1 QFVRE
6 SEQIERMKPT
16 HTTQVG
22 HSTFAKLILLCI
34 VTSALLAALHP
45 ISCSDYW
52 WELSKGREAAADSLF
67 PTSKLLAGSIRA
79 EADWASGLV
88 FYLLFDNGGV
98 LLLMCLKISAALFVA
113 RSLIQQTVHRSA
125 VAGVLI
131 ATSLLCARQA
141 WEPSPLCVDTIGVLL
156 VLTLTKAV
164 FRATSRSAFVGLL
177 ILMCCWSNLGSRS
190 VTGILI
196 AVPTLALSIR
206 RPVAKVLCITMLL
219 VAASLT
225 PAGLATL
232 PDSWTTTFPLTAES
246 SAILS
251 LAGWNPWWNSPLR
264 IECVAWLLLCGL
276 SCCRALPGQ
285 AGNFFLVLAGT
296 QIFAAMSPDNL
307 PLAAMMMAYFGT
319 QFCGTTSDK
328 VSDKNEVRINLRRRL
343 QRIVLSVLMGALAT
357 WALQPWSGCGSGLGW
372 GIDPRLSPD
381 AFSASLES
389 VSLTGTAHC
398 VGIREA
404 GLLSWHLRKGVK
416 AFDTPRT
423 ALLNGRLKTHVLL
436 TSDLSKNW
444 QIPHRRTDESWG
456 GWWLPLLERKTT
468 TLVVPSEDLKLITA
482 IEPTIWKPLSLN
494 SVSLVYGKAGDR
506 SCTQQIVNTLSL
518 RDFVDRGTWVYQTT
532 SEESPTHT
540 DLRDVIYGANTV
552 YESLRLA
559 RVFRAMKMSV
569 AALKVLSML
578 PVESNPEL
586 RQEFA
591 SNQLSLGYDE
601 RILCGRSS
609 RFRLDAWRLTTPQ
622 SDSVSTI
629 AQDVLNWSDT
639 DLSQNET
646 PDIAATRLYLSGDHR
661 AAMQKLGAIDAETL
675 YAKAMIL
682 LESGQTKESQAVL
695 QQLVNEFPGHRLTAS
710 AKSILAS
717 LGY

>member
-1 QFVRE
+1 
-6 SEQIERMKPT
+6 M
-16 HTTQVG
+16 
-22 HSTFAKLILLCI
+22 
-34 VTSALLAALHP
+34 
-45 ISCSDYW
+45 
-52 WELSKGREAAADSLF
+52 
-67 PTSKLLAGSIRA
+67 
-79 EADWASGLV
+79 
-88 FYLLFDNGGV
+88 
-98 LLLMCLKISAALFVA
+98 
-113 RSLIQQTVHRSA
+113 
-125 VAGVLI
+125 
-131 ATSLLCARQA
+131 
-141 WEPSPLCVDTIGVLL
+141 
-156 VLTLTKAV
+156 
-164 FRATSRSAFVGLL
+164 
-177 ILMCCWSNLGSRS
+177 
-190 VTGILI
+190 
-196 AVPTLALSIR
+196 
-206 RPVAKVLCITMLL
+206 
-219 VAASLT
+219 
-225 PAGLATL
+225 
-232 PDSWTTTFPLTAES
+232 
-246 SAILS
+246 
-251 LAGWNPWWNSPLR
+251 
-264 IECVAWLLLCGL
+264 
-276 SCCRALPGQ
+276 
-285 AGNFFLVLAGT
+285 LAGT

-319 QFCGTTSDK
+319 QFCGTTSGRIPDK
-328 VSDKNEVRINLRRRL
+328 VKVSNKQEVRIHLRTRVERL
-343 QRIVLSVLMGALAT
+343 VLGVLMGALAT

-675 YAKAMIL
+675 YAMAMIL

-710 AKSILAS
+710 AKSILGS
-717 LGY
+717 LEY

>member
-1 QFVRE
+1 
-6 SEQIERMKPT
+6 MKPT

-34 VTSALLAALHP
+34 VTLALLTALHP
-45 ISCSDYW
+45 ISCGDYW
-52 WELSKGREAAADSLF
+52 WELSKGRETAAGSLF
-67 PTSKLLAGSIRA
+67 PTSKLLGGSIRA
-79 EADWASGLV
+79 EADWASGLL

-98 LLLMCLKISAALFVA
+98 LSLMCLKIFAALFAA
-113 RSLIQQTVHRSA
+113 RLLIRQTVDRSA

-131 ATSLLCARQA
+131 ATSLICARQA
-141 WEPSPLCVDTIGVLL
+141 WEPSPLCFDTIGVLL
-156 VLTLTKAV
+156 VLTLTKAL
-164 FRATSRSAFVGLL
+164 FNETSRSAYVGLM

-190 VTGILI
+190 ITGILI
-196 AVPTLALSIR
+196 AVPTLAVSMR
-206 RPVAKVLCITMLL
+206 RPVAKVVCITMLL

-251 LAGWNPWWNSPLR
+251 LAGWDPWWNNPLR
-264 IECVAWLLLCGL
+264 IECVAWLLLCCF
-276 SCCRALPGQ
+276 SCWRAIPGQ
-285 AGNFFLVLAGT
+285 TGNFLLVLAGT
-296 QIFAAMSPDNL
+296 QIVAAMSPENL
-307 PLAAMMMAYFGT
+307 PLAAMIMASFGT
-319 QFCGTTSDK
+319 QACGTASDK
-328 VSDKNEVRINLRRRL
+328 ISVKVRVSDRKEVRIDLRTRVERL
-343 QRIVLSVLMGALAT
+343 VLTVLMGALAT

-389 VSLTGTAHC
+389 VRLTGTAHC

-404 GLLSWHLRKGVK
+404 GLLSWHLRNGVK
-416 AFDTPRT
+416 AYDTPRT
-423 ALLNGRLKTHVLL
+423 ALLNDRLRTHVLL
-436 TSDLSKNW
+436 TTDLSKNW
-444 QIPHRRTDESWG
+444 KVPHRRTDDSWG

-468 TLVVPSEDLKLITA
+468 TLVVPSEDLKLITGL
-482 IEPTIWKPLSLN
+482 EPTIWKPFSLN
-494 SVSLVYGKAGDR
+494 SVSLVYGKAGDPG
-506 SCTQQIVNTLSL
+506 CTQQIVNTLSL

-532 SEESPTHT
+532 SEESQTHT
-540 DLRDVIYGANTV
+540 DLRDLIYGENTV

-559 RVFRAMKMSV
+559 KVFRAMKMSV

-578 PVESNPEL
+578 PVESNTEL
-586 RQEFA
+586 RQEYA
-591 SNQLSLGYDE
+591 SNQLSLGYEE

-622 SDSVSTI
+622 SNSVSAI
-629 AQDVLNWSDT
+629 AQDVLNWSDA

-646 PDIAATRLYLSGDHR
+646 PDISATRLYLSGDHR
-661 AAMQKLGAIDAETL
+661 AAMQKLGATDPETL
-675 YAKAMIL
+675 YATGMIL
-682 LESGQTKESQAVL
+682 LESGQTKETEAIL
-695 QQLVNEFPGHRLTAS
+695 QQLVNEFSEHRLTAS

>member
-1 QFVRE
+1 
-6 SEQIERMKPT
+6 MKPT

-34 VTSALLAALHP
+34 VASAILASVHP

-52 WELSKGREAAADSLF
+52 WELSKGREAAAGSLL

-79 EADWASGLV
+79 EADWASGLL

-98 LLLMCLKISAALFVA
+98 LSLMCLKIFAALFAA
-113 RSLIQQTVHRSA
+113 RLLIQQTVHRSA

-131 ATSLLCARQA
+131 ATSLHCARQA
-141 WEPSPLCVDTIGVLL
+141 WEPSPLCFDTIGVLL
-156 VLTLTKAV
+156 VLTVTKAV

-190 VTGILI
+190 ITGILI

-206 RPVAKVLCITMLL
+206 RPVAKVFCITMLL
-219 VAASLT
+219 VAACLT

-232 PDSWTTTFPLTAES
+232 PDSWITTFPQTAES

-264 IECVAWLLLCGL
+264 IDCVAWSLLCGL
-276 SCCRALPGQ
+276 SCCRALSGQ

-296 QIFAAMSPDNL
+296 QLFAAMSSDNL

-319 QFCGTTSDK
+319 QFCGTTSDR
-328 VSDKNEVRINLRRRL
+328 VSDKVKVSNKNEARIDLRTRVERL
-343 QRIVLSVLMGALAT
+343 VLTVVMGALAT

-381 AFSASLES
+381 AFSASLQS

-404 GLLSWHLRKGVK
+404 GLLSWHLRNGVK
-416 AFDTPRT
+416 VFDTPRT
-423 ALLNGRLKTHVLL
+423 ALLNGRLRTHALL
-436 TSDLSKNW
+436 TADLSRNW
-444 QIPHRRTDESWG
+444 KVPHRRTDKSWG

-468 TLVVPSEDLKLITA
+468 TLVVPSEDLKLITGL
-482 IEPTIWKPLSLN
+482 EPTIWKPLSLN
-494 SVSLVYGKAGDR
+494 SVSLVYGKAGDPG
-506 SCTQQIVNTLSL
+506 CTQQIVNTLSL

-532 SEESPTHT
+532 SEESQTHT
-540 DLRDVIYGANTV
+540 DLRDVIYGANAV

-578 PVESNPEL
+578 PVESNTEL

-591 SNQLSLGYDE
+591 SNQLSLGYEE
-601 RILCGRSS
+601 RILCGRSC
-609 RFRLDAWRLTTPQ
+609 RFRLDAWRLTASQ

-661 AAMQKLGAIDAETL
+661 AAMQKLGSIDAETV

-682 LESGQTKESQAVL
+682 LESGQTKETEAVL

>member
-1 QFVRE
+1 
-6 SEQIERMKPT
+6 MKPT

-34 VTSALLAALHP
+34 VASALLASLHP

-52 WELSKGREAAADSLF
+52 WELSKGREAAAGSLF

-79 EADWASGLV
+79 EADWASGLL
-88 FYLLFDNGGV
+88 FYLLVDNGGV
-98 LLLMCLKISAALFVA
+98 LSLMCLKIFAALFAA
-113 RSLIQQTVHRSA
+113 RLLIQQTVQRST

-141 WEPSPLCVDTIGVLL
+141 WEPSPLCFDTIGVLL
-156 VLTLTKAV
+156 ALTLTKAV
-164 FRATSRSAFVGLL
+164 FRATSLSAFVGLL

-190 VTGILI
+190 ITGILI
-196 AVPTLALSIR
+196 TVPTLALSIR
-206 RPVAKVLCITMLL
+206 RPVAKILCIAMLL

-232 PDSWTTTFPLTAES
+232 PDSWTTTFPQTAES

-251 LAGWNPWWNSPLR
+251 LAGWSPWWSSPLR
-264 IECVAWLLLCGL
+264 IECVAWLLLCCL
-276 SCCRALPGQ
+276 SCRQAVPGQ
-285 AGNFFLVLAGT
+285 AGNFFLVLTGT
-296 QIFAAMSPDNL
+296 QIFAAMSPNNL

-319 QFCGTTSDK
+319 QLCGTTSDR
-328 VSDKNEVRINLRRRL
+328 VSDKVKVSNKDEARIDLRTRVERL
-343 QRIVLSVLMGALAT
+343 VLTVLMGALAT

-381 AFSASLES
+381 AFSASLQS

-404 GLLSWHLRKGVK
+404 GLLSWHLRNGVK

-423 ALLNGRLKTHVLL
+423 ALLNGRLRTHVLL

-494 SVSLVYGKAGDR
+494 SVSLVYGKAGDPG
-506 SCTQQIVNTLSL
+506 CTQQIVNTLSL

-532 SEESPTHT
+532 SEESQTHT

-578 PVESNPEL
+578 PVESNTEL

-609 RFRLDAWRLTTPQ
+609 RFRLDAWQLTTPQ
-622 SDSVSTI
+622 SDSVSMI

-639 DLSQNET
+639 DLSQNEA
-646 PDIAATRLYLSGDHR
+646 PDITATRLYLSGDHR
-661 AAMQKLGAIDAETL
+661 VAMQKLGAIDAETL
-675 YAKAMIL
+675 YAKAMML
-682 LESGQTKESQAVL
+682 LESGQTKETEAVL

>member
-1 QFVRE
+1 
-6 SEQIERMKPT
+6 MKPT

-34 VTSALLAALHP
+34 VASALLASLHP

-52 WELSKGREAAADSLF
+52 WELSKGREAAAGSLF

-79 EADWASGLV
+79 EADWASGLL

-98 LLLMCLKISAALFVA
+98 LSLMCLKIFATVFAARL
-113 RSLIQQTVHRSA
+113 LIQQTVHRSA

-141 WEPSPLCVDTIGVLL
+141 WEPSPLCFDTIGVLL
-156 VLTLTKAV
+156 ALTLTKAV

-190 VTGILI
+190 ITGILI

-206 RPVAKVLCITMLL
+206 RPVAKVFCITMLL
-219 VAASLT
+219 VAACLT

-232 PDSWTTTFPLTAES
+232 PDSWITTFPQTAES

-264 IECVAWLLLCGL
+264 IERVAWLLLCCL
-276 SCCRALPGQ
+276 SCRQAVPGQ
-285 AGNFFLVLAGT
+285 AGNFFPVLAGT
-296 QIFAAMSPDNL
+296 QLFAALSSDNL

-319 QFCGTTSDK
+319 QFCGTTSDRVSDKVK
-328 VSDKNEVRINLRRRL
+328 VSDKNEARIDLRTRVERL
-343 QRIVLSVLMGALAT
+343 VLTVVMGALAT

-381 AFSASLES
+381 AFSASLQS

-404 GLLSWHLRKGVK
+404 GLLSWHLRNGVK
-416 AFDTPRT
+416 VFDTPRT
-423 ALLNGRLKTHVLL
+423 ALLNGRLRTHALL
-436 TSDLSKNW
+436 TADLSRDWKV
-444 QIPHRRTDESWG
+444 PHRRTDKSWG

-468 TLVVPSEDLKLITA
+468 TLVVPSEDLKLITGL
-482 IEPTIWKPLSLN
+482 EPTIWKPLSLN
-494 SVSLVYGKAGDR
+494 SVSLVYGKAGDPG
-506 SCTQQIVNTLSL
+506 CTQQIVNTLSL

-532 SEESPTHT
+532 SEESQTHT
-540 DLRDVIYGANTV
+540 DLRDVIYGANAV

-578 PVESNPEL
+578 PVESNTEL

-591 SNQLSLGYDE
+591 SNQLSLGYEE

-609 RFRLDAWRLTTPQ
+609 RFRLDAWRLTNSQ

-661 AAMQKLGAIDAETL
+661 AAMQKLGSIDAETV

-682 LESGQTKESQAVL
+682 LESGQTKETEAVL

>member
-1 QFVRE
+1 
-6 SEQIERMKPT
+6 MKPT

-34 VTSALLAALHP
+34 VASALLASLHP

-52 WELSKGREAAADSLF
+52 WELSNGREAAAGSLF

-79 EADWASGLV
+79 EADWASGLL
-88 FYLLFDNGGV
+88 FYLLVDNGGV
-98 LLLMCLKISAALFVA
+98 LSLMCLKIFAALFAA
-113 RSLIQQTVHRSA
+113 RLLIQQTVQPSA

-156 VLTLTKAV
+156 ALTLTKAV
-164 FRATSRSAFVGLL
+164 FRATSLSAFVGLL

-190 VTGILI
+190 ITGILI
-196 AVPTLALSIR
+196 TVPTLALSIR

-264 IECVAWLLLCGL
+264 IECVAWLLLCCL
-276 SCCRALPGQ
+276 SCRQAVPGQ

-319 QFCGTTSDK
+319 QFCGTTSDR
-328 VSDKNEVRINLRRRL
+328 VSDKVKVSNKNEARIDLRTRVERL
-343 QRIVLSVLMGALAT
+343 VLTVLMGALAT

-381 AFSASLES
+381 AFSASLQS

-404 GLLSWHLRKGVK
+404 GLLSWHLRNGVK

-423 ALLNGRLKTHVLL
+423 ALLNGRLRTHVLL

-494 SVSLVYGKAGDR
+494 SVSLVYGKAGDPG
-506 SCTQQIVNTLSL
+506 CTQQIVNTLSL

-532 SEESPTHT
+532 SEESQTHT

-578 PVESNPEL
+578 PVESNTEL

-609 RFRLDAWRLTTPQ
+609 RFRLDAWQLTTPQ

-639 DLSQNET
+639 DLSQNEA
-646 PDIAATRLYLSGDHR
+646 PDITATRLYLSGDHR

-682 LESGQTKESQAVL
+682 LESGQTKETEAVL
-695 QQLVNEFPGHRLTAS
+695 QQLINEFPGHRLAAS
-710 AKSILAS
+710 AKSILDS

>member
-1 QFVRE
+1 
-6 SEQIERMKPT
+6 MKPT

-34 VTSALLAALHP
+34 VASALLASLHP

-52 WELSKGREAAADSLF
+52 WELSKGREAAAGSLF

-79 EADWASGLV
+79 EADWASGLL
-88 FYLLFDNGGV
+88 FYLLVDNGGV
-98 LLLMCLKISAALFVA
+98 LSLMCLKIFAALFAA
-113 RSLIQQTVHRSA
+113 RLLIQQTVQRSA

-131 ATSLLCARQA
+131 ATSLLCAREA
-141 WEPSPLCVDTIGVLL
+141 WEPSPLCFDTIGVLL
-156 VLTLTKAV
+156 ALTLTKAV
-164 FRATSRSAFVGLL
+164 FRATSLSAFVGLL

-190 VTGILI
+190 ITGILI
-196 AVPTLALSIR
+196 TVPTLALSIR
-206 RPVAKVLCITMLL
+206 RPVAKILCIAMLL
-219 VAASLT
+219 VAACLT

-232 PDSWTTTFPLTAES
+232 PDSWTTTFPQTAES

-251 LAGWNPWWNSPLR
+251 LAGWDPWWNSPLR
-264 IECVAWLLLCGL
+264 IECIAWLLLCCL
-276 SCCRALPGQ
+276 SCRQAVPGQ
-285 AGNFFLVLAGT
+285 AGNFFLVLTGT

-319 QFCGTTSDK
+319 QLCGTTSDRVSDKVK
-328 VSDKNEVRINLRRRL
+328 VSNKNEVRIDLRTRVERL
-343 QRIVLSVLMGALAT
+343 VLTVLMGALAT

-381 AFSASLES
+381 AFSASLQS

-404 GLLSWHLRKGVK
+404 GLLSWHLRNGVK

-423 ALLNGRLKTHVLL
+423 ALLNGRLRTHVLL

-494 SVSLVYGKAGDR
+494 SVSLVYGKAGDPG
-506 SCTQQIVNTLSL
+506 CTQQIVNTLSL

-532 SEESPTHT
+532 SEESQTHT

-578 PVESNPEL
+578 PVESNTEL

-609 RFRLDAWRLTTPQ
+609 RFRLDAWQLTTPQ
-622 SDSVSTI
+622 SDSVSMI

-639 DLSQNET
+639 DLSQNEA
-646 PDIAATRLYLSGDHR
+646 PDITATRLYLSGDHR
-661 AAMQKLGAIDAETL
+661 VAMQKLGAIDAETL
-675 YAKAMIL
+675 YAKAMML
-682 LESGQTKESQAVL
+682 LESGQTKETEAVL

>member
-1 QFVRE
+1 
-6 SEQIERMKPT
+6 MKPT

-34 VTSALLAALHP
+34 VASALLASLHP

-52 WELSKGREAAADSLF
+52 WELSKGREAAAGSLF

-79 EADWASGLV
+79 EADWASGLL
-88 FYLLFDNGGV
+88 FYLLVDNGGV
-98 LLLMCLKISAALFVA
+98 LSLMCLKIFAALFAA
-113 RSLIQQTVHRSA
+113 RLLIQQTVQRSA

-141 WEPSPLCVDTIGVLL
+141 WEPSPLCFDTIGVLL
-156 VLTLTKAV
+156 ALTLTKAV

-190 VTGILI
+190 ITGILI
-196 AVPTLALSIR
+196 TVPTLALSIR
-206 RPVAKVLCITMLL
+206 RPVAKILCIAMLL

-232 PDSWTTTFPLTAES
+232 PDSWTTTFPQTAES

-251 LAGWNPWWNSPLR
+251 LAGWDPWWNSPLR
-264 IECVAWLLLCGL
+264 IECIAWLLLCCL
-276 SCCRALPGQ
+276 SCRQAVPGQ
-285 AGNFFLVLAGT
+285 AGNFFLVLTGT
-296 QIFAAMSPDNL
+296 QIFAAMSPNNL

-319 QFCGTTSDK
+319 QLCGTTSDR
-328 VSDKNEVRINLRRRL
+328 VSDKVKVSNKDEARIDLRTRVERL
-343 QRIVLSVLMGALAT
+343 VLTVLMGALAT

-381 AFSASLES
+381 AFSASLQS

-404 GLLSWHLRKGVK
+404 GLLSWHLRNGVK

-423 ALLNGRLKTHVLL
+423 ALLNGRLRTHVLL

-494 SVSLVYGKAGDR
+494 SVSLVYGKAGDPG
-506 SCTQQIVNTLSL
+506 CTQQIVNTLSL

-532 SEESPTHT
+532 SEESQTHT

-578 PVESNPEL
+578 PVESNTEL

-609 RFRLDAWRLTTPQ
+609 RFRLDAWQLTTPQ
-622 SDSVSTI
+622 SDSVSMI

-639 DLSQNET
+639 DLSQNEA
-646 PDIAATRLYLSGDHR
+646 PDITATRLYLSGDHR
-661 AAMQKLGAIDAETL
+661 VAMQKLGAIDAETL
-675 YAKAMIL
+675 YAKAMML
-682 LESGQTKESQAVL
+682 LESGQTKETEAVL

>member
-1 QFVRE
+1 
-6 SEQIERMKPT
+6 MKPT

-34 VTSALLAALHP
+34 VTSALLASLHP

-52 WELSKGREAAADSLF
+52 WELSKGREAAAGSLF

-79 EADWASGLV
+79 EADWASGLL
-88 FYLLFDNGGV
+88 FYLLVDNGGV
-98 LLLMCLKISAALFVA
+98 LSLMCLKIFAALFAA
-113 RSLIQQTVHRSA
+113 RLLIQQTVQRSA
-125 VAGVLI
+125 VTGVLI

-141 WEPSPLCVDTIGVLL
+141 WEPSALCFDTIGVLL
-156 VLTLTKAV
+156 ALTLTKAV
-164 FRATSRSAFVGLL
+164 FRATNRSAFIGLL

-190 VTGILI
+190 ITGILI

-206 RPVAKVLCITMLL
+206 RPVAKVLCMTMLL

-232 PDSWTTTFPLTAES
+232 PDSWTTTFPQTAES

-264 IECVAWLLLCGL
+264 IECVAWLLLCCL
-276 SCCRALPGQ
+276 SCRQAVPGQ
-285 AGNFFLVLAGT
+285 AGNFFLVLTGT

-319 QFCGTTSDK
+319 QFCGTTSDR
-328 VSDKNEVRINLRRRL
+328 VSDKVKASNKNEVRIDLRTRVERL
-343 QRIVLSVLMGALAT
+343 VLTVLMGALAT

-381 AFSASLES
+381 AFSASLQS

-404 GLLSWHLRKGVK
+404 GLLSWHLRNGVK

-423 ALLNGRLKTHVLL
+423 ALLNGRLRTHVLL

-494 SVSLVYGKAGDR
+494 SVSLVYGKAGDPG
-506 SCTQQIVNTLSL
+506 CTQQIVNTLSL

-532 SEESPTHT
+532 SEESQTHT

-578 PVESNPEL
+578 PVESNTEL

-609 RFRLDAWRLTTPQ
+609 RFRLDAWQLTTPQ
-622 SDSVSTI
+622 SDSVSMI

-639 DLSQNET
+639 DLSQNEA
-646 PDIAATRLYLSGDHR
+646 PDITATRLYLSGDHR

-682 LESGQTKESQAVL
+682 LESGQTKETEAVL

>member
-1 QFVRE
+1 
-6 SEQIERMKPT
+6 MKPT

-34 VTSALLAALHP
+34 VASALLASLHP

-52 WELSKGREAAADSLF
+52 WELSKGREAAAGSLL

-79 EADWASGLV
+79 EADWASGLL

-98 LLLMCLKISAALFVA
+98 LSLMCLKIFAALFAA
-113 RSLIQQTVHRSA
+113 RLLIQQTVHRSA

-141 WEPSPLCVDTIGVLL
+141 WEPSPLCFDTIGVLL

-190 VTGILI
+190 ITGILI
-196 AVPTLALSIR
+196 AVPTLALSVR
-206 RPVAKVLCITMLL
+206 RPVAKVFCITMLL
-219 VAASLT
+219 VAACLT

-232 PDSWTTTFPLTAES
+232 PDSWITTFPQTAES

-264 IECVAWLLLCGL
+264 IDCVAWSLLCGL
-276 SCCRALPGQ
+276 SCCRALSGQ

-319 QFCGTTSDK
+319 QFCGTTSDR
-328 VSDKNEVRINLRRRL
+328 VSDKVKVSNKNEARIDLRTRVERL
-343 QRIVLSVLMGALAT
+343 VLTVVMGALAT

-381 AFSASLES
+381 AFSASLQS

-404 GLLSWHLRKGVK
+404 GLLSWHLRNGVK
-416 AFDTPRT
+416 VFDTPRT
-423 ALLNGRLKTHVLL
+423 ALLNGRLRTHALL
-436 TSDLSKNW
+436 TADLSRNW
-444 QIPHRRTDESWG
+444 KVPHRRTDKSWG

-468 TLVVPSEDLKLITA
+468 TLVVPSEDLKLITGL
-482 IEPTIWKPLSLN
+482 EPTIWKPLSLN
-494 SVSLVYGKAGDR
+494 SVSLVYGKAGDPG
-506 SCTQQIVNTLSL
+506 CTQQIVNTLSL
-518 RDFVDRGTWVYQTT
+518 RDFVDRGTWVYQIT
-532 SEESPTHT
+532 SEESQTHT
-540 DLRDVIYGANTV
+540 DLRDVIYGANAV

-578 PVESNPEL
+578 PVESNTEL

-591 SNQLSLGYDE
+591 SNQLSLGYEE

-609 RFRLDAWRLTTPQ
+609 RFRLDAWRLTNSQ

-661 AAMQKLGAIDAETL
+661 AAMQKLGSIDAETV

-682 LESGQTKESQAVL
+682 LESGQTKETEAVL

>member
-1 QFVRE
+1 
-6 SEQIERMKPT
+6 MKPT

-34 VTSALLAALHP
+34 VASALLASLHP

-52 WELSKGREAAADSLF
+52 WELSKGREAAAGSLF

-79 EADWASGLV
+79 EADWASGLL
-88 FYLLFDNGGV
+88 FYLLVDNGGV
-98 LLLMCLKISAALFVA
+98 LSLMCLKIFAALFAA
-113 RSLIQQTVHRSA
+113 RLLIQQTIQRST

-141 WEPSPLCVDTIGVLL
+141 WEPSALCFDTIGVLL
-156 VLTLTKAV
+156 ALTLTKAV
-164 FRATSRSAFVGLL
+164 FRATSLSAFVGLL

-232 PDSWTTTFPLTAES
+232 PDSWTTTFPQTAES

-251 LAGWNPWWNSPLR
+251 LAGWSPWWNSPLR
-264 IECVAWLLLCGL
+264 IECVAWLLLCCL
-276 SCCRALPGQ
+276 SCRQAVPGQ
-285 AGNFFLVLAGT
+285 AGNFFLVLTGT

-319 QFCGTTSDK
+319 QFCGTTSDR
-328 VSDKNEVRINLRRRL
+328 VSDKVKASNKNEVRIDLRTRVERL
-343 QRIVLSVLMGALAT
+343 VLTVLMGALAT

-494 SVSLVYGKAGDR
+494 SVSLVYGKAGDPG
-506 SCTQQIVNTLSL
+506 CTQQIVNTLSL

-532 SEESPTHT
+532 SEESQTHT

-578 PVESNPEL
+578 PVESNTEL

-682 LESGQTKESQAVL
+682 LESGQTKETEAVL

>member
-1 QFVRE
+1 
-6 SEQIERMKPT
+6 MKPT

-34 VTSALLAALHP
+34 VASALLASLHP

-52 WELSKGREAAADSLF
+52 WELSKGREAAAGSLF

-79 EADWASGLV
+79 EADWASGLL
-88 FYLLFDNGGV
+88 FYLLVDNGGV
-98 LLLMCLKISAALFVA
+98 LSLMCLKIFAALFAA
-113 RSLIQQTVHRSA
+113 RLLIQQTVQRSA

-141 WEPSPLCVDTIGVLL
+141 WEPSPLCFDTIGVLL
-156 VLTLTKAV
+156 ALTLTKAV
-164 FRATSRSAFVGLL
+164 FRATSLSAFVGLL

-190 VTGILI
+190 ITGILI
-196 AVPTLALSIR
+196 TVPTLALSIR
-206 RPVAKVLCITMLL
+206 RPVAKILCIAMLL

-232 PDSWTTTFPLTAES
+232 PDSWTTTFPQTAES

-251 LAGWNPWWNSPLR
+251 LAGWDPWWNSPLR
-264 IECVAWLLLCGL
+264 IECVAWLLLCCL
-276 SCCRALPGQ
+276 SCRQAVPGQ
-285 AGNFFLVLAGT
+285 AGNFFLVLTGT

-319 QFCGTTSDK
+319 QLCGTTSDR
-328 VSDKNEVRINLRRRL
+328 VSDKVKASNKNEVRIDLRTRVERL
-343 QRIVLSVLMGALAT
+343 VLTVLMGALAT

-381 AFSASLES
+381 AFSASLQS

-404 GLLSWHLRKGVK
+404 GLLSWHLRNGVK

-423 ALLNGRLKTHVLL
+423 ALLNGRLRTHVLL

-494 SVSLVYGKAGDR
+494 SVSLVYGKAGDPG
-506 SCTQQIVNTLSL
+506 CTQQIVNTLSL

-532 SEESPTHT
+532 SEESQTHT

-578 PVESNPEL
+578 PVESNTEL

-609 RFRLDAWRLTTPQ
+609 RFRLDAWQLTTPQ

-629 AQDVLNWSDT
+629 AQDVLNWSNT
-639 DLSQNET
+639 DLSQNEA
-646 PDIAATRLYLSGDHR
+646 PDITATRLYLSGDHR

-682 LESGQTKESQAVL
+682 LESGQRKETEAVL

>member
-1 QFVRE
+1 
-6 SEQIERMKPT
+6 MKPT

-34 VTSALLAALHP
+34 VASALLASLHP

-52 WELSKGREAAADSLF
+52 WELSKGREAAAGSLF

-79 EADWASGLV
+79 EADWASGLL
-88 FYLLFDNGGV
+88 FYLLVDNGGV
-98 LLLMCLKISAALFVA
+98 LSLMCLKIFAALFAA
-113 RSLIQQTVHRSA
+113 RLLIQQTVQRST

-141 WEPSPLCVDTIGVLL
+141 WEPSPLCFDTIGVLL
-156 VLTLTKAV
+156 ALTLTKAV

-190 VTGILI
+190 ITGILI
-196 AVPTLALSIR
+196 TVPTLALSIR
-206 RPVAKVLCITMLL
+206 RPVAKILCIAMLL

-232 PDSWTTTFPLTAES
+232 PDSWTTTFPQTAES

-251 LAGWNPWWNSPLR
+251 LAGWDPWWNSPLR
-264 IECVAWLLLCGL
+264 IECIAWLLLCCL
-276 SCCRALPGQ
+276 SCRQAVPGQ
-285 AGNFFLVLAGT
+285 AGNFFLVLTGT
-296 QIFAAMSPDNL
+296 QIFAAMSPNNL

-319 QFCGTTSDK
+319 QLCGTTSDR
-328 VSDKNEVRINLRRRL
+328 VSDKVKVSNKNEARIDLRTRVERL
-343 QRIVLSVLMGALAT
+343 VLTVLMGALAT

-381 AFSASLES
+381 AFSASLQS

-404 GLLSWHLRKGVK
+404 GLLSWHLRNGVK

-423 ALLNGRLKTHVLL
+423 ALLNGRLRTHVLL

-494 SVSLVYGKAGDR
+494 SVSLVYGKAGDPG
-506 SCTQQIVNTLSL
+506 CTQQIVNTLSL

-532 SEESPTHT
+532 SEESQTHT

-578 PVESNPEL
+578 PVESNTEL

-609 RFRLDAWRLTTPQ
+609 RFRLDAWQLTTPQ
-622 SDSVSTI
+622 SDSVSMI

-639 DLSQNET
+639 DLSQNEA
-646 PDIAATRLYLSGDHR
+646 PDITATRLYLSGDHR
-661 AAMQKLGAIDAETL
+661 VAMQKLGAIDAETL
-675 YAKAMIL
+675 YAKAMML
-682 LESGQTKESQAVL
+682 LESGQTKETEAVL

>member
-1 QFVRE
+1 
-6 SEQIERMKPT
+6 MKPT

-34 VTSALLAALHP
+34 VASALLASLHP

-52 WELSKGREAAADSLF
+52 WELSKGREAAAGSLF

-79 EADWASGLV
+79 EADWASGLL
-88 FYLLFDNGGV
+88 FYLLVDNGGV
-98 LLLMCLKISAALFVA
+98 LSLMCLKIFAALFAA
-113 RSLIQQTVHRSA
+113 RLLIQQTVHRSA

-141 WEPSPLCVDTIGVLL
+141 WEPSPLCFDTIGVLL

-164 FRATSRSAFVGLL
+164 FRATNRSAFIGLL

-190 VTGILI
+190 ITGILI
-196 AVPTLALSIR
+196 TVPTLALSIR
-206 RPVAKVLCITMLL
+206 RPVAKILCIAMLL
-219 VAASLT
+219 VAACLT

-232 PDSWTTTFPLTAES
+232 PDSWTTTFPQTAES

-251 LAGWNPWWNSPLR
+251 LAGWDPWWNSPLR
-264 IECVAWLLLCGL
+264 IECVAWLLLCCL
-276 SCCRALPGQ
+276 SCRQAVPGQ
-285 AGNFFLVLAGT
+285 AGNFFLVLTGT

-319 QFCGTTSDK
+319 QLCGTTSDRVSDKVK
-328 VSDKNEVRINLRRRL
+328 VSNKNEVRIDLRTRVERL
-343 QRIVLSVLMGALAT
+343 VLTVLMGALAT

-381 AFSASLES
+381 AFSASLQS

-404 GLLSWHLRKGVK
+404 GLLSWHLRNGVK

-423 ALLNGRLKTHVLL
+423 ALLNGRLRTHVLL

-494 SVSLVYGKAGDR
+494 SVSLVYGKAGDPG
-506 SCTQQIVNTLSL
+506 CTQQIVNTLSL

-532 SEESPTHT
+532 SEESQTHT

-559 RVFRAMKMSV
+559 RVFRAMRMSV

-578 PVESNPEL
+578 PVESNTEL

-609 RFRLDAWRLTTPQ
+609 RFRLDAWQLTTPQ

-639 DLSQNET
+639 DLSQNEA
-646 PDIAATRLYLSGDHR
+646 PDITATRLYLSGDHR
-661 AAMQKLGAIDAETL
+661 AAMQKLGAIDAEAL

-682 LESGQTKESQAVL
+682 LESGQTKETEAVL

>member
-1 QFVRE
+1 
-6 SEQIERMKPT
+6 
-16 HTTQVG
+16 
-22 HSTFAKLILLCI
+22 
-34 VTSALLAALHP
+34 
-45 ISCSDYW
+45 
-52 WELSKGREAAADSLF
+52 
-67 PTSKLLAGSIRA
+67 
-79 EADWASGLV
+79 
-88 FYLLFDNGGV
+88 
-98 LLLMCLKISAALFVA
+98 
-113 RSLIQQTVHRSA
+113 
-125 VAGVLI
+125 
-131 ATSLLCARQA
+131 
-141 WEPSPLCVDTIGVLL
+141 
-156 VLTLTKAV
+156 
-164 FRATSRSAFVGLL
+164 
-177 ILMCCWSNLGSRS
+177 
-190 VTGILI
+190 
-196 AVPTLALSIR
+196 
-206 RPVAKVLCITMLL
+206 
-219 VAASLT
+219 
-225 PAGLATL
+225 
-232 PDSWTTTFPLTAES
+232 
-246 SAILS
+246 
-251 LAGWNPWWNSPLR
+251 
-264 IECVAWLLLCGL
+264 
-276 SCCRALPGQ
+276 
-285 AGNFFLVLAGT
+285 
-296 QIFAAMSPDNL
+296 
-307 PLAAMMMAYFGT
+307 
-319 QFCGTTSDK
+319 
-328 VSDKNEVRINLRRRL
+328 
-343 QRIVLSVLMGALAT
+343 MGALAT

-381 AFSASLES
+381 AFSASLQS

-404 GLLSWHLRKGVK
+404 GLLSWHLRNGVK

-423 ALLNGRLKTHVLL
+423 ALLNGRLRTHVLL

-494 SVSLVYGKAGDR
+494 SVSLVYGKAGDPG
-506 SCTQQIVNTLSL
+506 CTQQIVNTLSL

-532 SEESPTHT
+532 SEESQTHT

-578 PVESNPEL
+578 PVESNTEL

-609 RFRLDAWRLTTPQ
+609 RFRLDAWQLTTPQ
-622 SDSVSTI
+622 SDSVSMI

-639 DLSQNET
+639 DLSQNEA
-646 PDIAATRLYLSGDHR
+646 PDITATRLYLSGDHR
-661 AAMQKLGAIDAETL
+661 VAMQKLGAIDAETL
-675 YAKAMIL
+675 YAKAMML
-682 LESGQTKESQAVL
+682 LESGQTKETEAVL

>member
-1 QFVRE
+1 
-6 SEQIERMKPT
+6 MKPT

-34 VTSALLAALHP
+34 VASALLASLHP

-52 WELSKGREAAADSLF
+52 WELSKGREAAAGSLF

-79 EADWASGLV
+79 EADWASGLL

-98 LLLMCLKISAALFVA
+98 LSLMCLKIFATVFAARL
-113 RSLIQQTVHRSA
+113 LIQQTVHRSA

-141 WEPSPLCVDTIGVLL
+141 WEPSPLCFDTIGVLL
-156 VLTLTKAV
+156 ALTLTKAV

-190 VTGILI
+190 ITGILI

-206 RPVAKVLCITMLL
+206 RPVAKVFCITMLL
-219 VAASLT
+219 VAACLT

-232 PDSWTTTFPLTAES
+232 PDSWITTFPQTAES

-264 IECVAWLLLCGL
+264 IERVAWLLLCCL
-276 SCCRALPGQ
+276 SCRQAVPGQ

-296 QIFAAMSPDNL
+296 QLFAALSSDNL

-319 QFCGTTSDK
+319 QFCGTTSDR
-328 VSDKNEVRINLRRRL
+328 VSDKVKVSNRNEARIDLRTRVERL
-343 QRIVLSVLMGALAT
+343 VLTVVMGALAT

-381 AFSASLES
+381 AFSASLQS

-404 GLLSWHLRKGVK
+404 GLLSWHLRNGVK
-416 AFDTPRT
+416 VFDTPRT
-423 ALLNGRLKTHVLL
+423 ALLNGRLRTHALL
-436 TSDLSKNW
+436 TADLSRDWKV
-444 QIPHRRTDESWG
+444 PHRRTDKSWG

-468 TLVVPSEDLKLITA
+468 TLVVPSEDLKLITGL
-482 IEPTIWKPLSLN
+482 EPTIWKPLSLN
-494 SVSLVYGKAGDR
+494 SVSLVYGKAGDPG
-506 SCTQQIVNTLSL
+506 CTQQIVNTLSL

-532 SEESPTHT
+532 SEESQTHT
-540 DLRDVIYGANTV
+540 DLRDVIYGANAV

-578 PVESNPEL
+578 PVESNTEL

-591 SNQLSLGYDE
+591 SNQLSLGYEE

-609 RFRLDAWRLTTPQ
+609 RFRLDAWRLTNSQ

-661 AAMQKLGAIDAETL
+661 AAMQKLKTIDAETV

-682 LESGQTKESQAVL
+682 LESGQTKETEAVL

>member
-1 QFVRE
+1 
-6 SEQIERMKPT
+6 MKPT

-34 VTSALLAALHP
+34 VASALLASLHP

-52 WELSKGREAAADSLF
+52 WELSKGREAAAGSLF

-79 EADWASGLV
+79 EADWASGLL
-88 FYLLFDNGGV
+88 FYLLVDNGGV
-98 LLLMCLKISAALFVA
+98 LSLMCLKIFAALFAA
-113 RSLIQQTVHRSA
+113 RLLIQQTVHRSA

-141 WEPSPLCVDTIGVLL
+141 WEPSPLCFDTIGVLL
-156 VLTLTKAV
+156 ALTLTKAV
-164 FRATSRSAFVGLL
+164 FRATSRSALVGLL

-190 VTGILI
+190 ITGILI
-196 AVPTLALSIR
+196 AGPTLALSIR
-206 RPVAKVLCITMLL
+206 RPVAKVFCITMLL
-219 VAASLT
+219 VATCLT

-232 PDSWTTTFPLTAES
+232 PNSWTTTFPQTAES

-251 LAGWNPWWNSPLR
+251 LAGWDPWWNSPLR
-264 IECVAWLLLCGL
+264 IECVAWLLLCCL
-276 SCCRALPGQ
+276 SCRQAVPGQ
-285 AGNFFLVLAGT
+285 AGNFFLVLTGT

-319 QFCGTTSDK
+319 QLCGTTSDR
-328 VSDKNEVRINLRRRL
+328 VSDKVKASNKNEVRIDLRTRVERL
-343 QRIVLSVLMGALAT
+343 VLTVLMGALAT

-404 GLLSWHLRKGVK
+404 GLLSWHLRNGVK

-423 ALLNGRLKTHVLL
+423 ALLNGRLRTHVLL

-494 SVSLVYGKAGDR
+494 SVSLVYGKAGDPG
-506 SCTQQIVNTLSL
+506 CTQQIVNTLSL

-532 SEESPTHT
+532 SEESQTHT

-578 PVESNPEL
+578 PIESNTEL

-609 RFRLDAWRLTTPQ
+609 RFRLDAWQLTTPQ
-622 SDSVSTI
+622 SDSVSMI

-639 DLSQNET
+639 DLSQNEA
-646 PDIAATRLYLSGDHR
+646 PDITATRLYLSGDHR

-682 LESGQTKESQAVL
+682 LESGQRKETEAVL

>member
-1 QFVRE
+1 
-6 SEQIERMKPT
+6 MKPT

-34 VTSALLAALHP
+34 VASALLASLHP

-52 WELSKGREAAADSLF
+52 WELSKGREAAAGSLF

-79 EADWASGLV
+79 EADWASGLL
-88 FYLLFDNGGV
+88 FYLLVDNGGV
-98 LLLMCLKISAALFVA
+98 LSLMCLKIFAALFAA
-113 RSLIQQTVHRSA
+113 RLLIQQTVQRSA

-141 WEPSPLCVDTIGVLL
+141 WEPSPLCFDTIGVLL
-156 VLTLTKAV
+156 ALTLTKAV
-164 FRATSRSAFVGLL
+164 FRATSLSAFVGLL

-206 RPVAKVLCITMLL
+206 RPVAKILCIAMLL
-219 VAASLT
+219 VATCLT

-232 PDSWTTTFPLTAES
+232 PDSWTTTFPQTAES

-251 LAGWNPWWNSPLR
+251 LAGWSPWWSSPLR
-264 IECVAWLLLCGL
+264 IECVAGLLLCCL
-276 SCCRALPGQ
+276 SCRQAVPGQ
-285 AGNFFLVLAGT
+285 AGNFFLVLTGT

-319 QFCGTTSDK
+319 QFCGTTSDR
-328 VSDKNEVRINLRRRL
+328 VSDKVKASNKNEVRIDLRTRVERL
-343 QRIVLSVLMGALAT
+343 VLTVLMGALAT

-381 AFSASLES
+381 AFSASLQS

-398 VGIREA
+398 VGVREG
-404 GLLSWHLRKGVK
+404 GLLSWHLRNGVK

-423 ALLNGRLKTHVLL
+423 ALLNGRLRTHVLL

-494 SVSLVYGKAGDR
+494 SVSLVYGKAGDPG
-506 SCTQQIVNTLSL
+506 CTQQIVNTLSL

-532 SEESPTHT
+532 SEESQTHT

-578 PVESNPEL
+578 PVESNTEL

-609 RFRLDAWRLTTPQ
+609 RFRLDAWQLTTPQ
-622 SDSVSTI
+622 SDSVSMI

-639 DLSQNET
+639 DLSQNEA
-646 PDIAATRLYLSGDHR
+646 PDITATRLYLSGDHR

-682 LESGQTKESQAVL
+682 LESGQTKETEAVL